1 MLKGDLLDIEMALQ
15 QTLESA
21 RTQYFNEIKLIN
33 EEMQALSTECFTNG
47 ISSEFIQ
54 FSTKLKEELNKERVN
69 MLAKIDKEEYEG

>member
-47 ISSEFIQ
+47 ISSEFVQ
-54 FSTKLKEELNKERVN
+54 FSMKLKEELNKERLN
-69 MLAKIDKEEYEG
+69 FLIKFEKEEE